1 MSRGMKAAVYEAP
14 GVVALREIPIPEIG
28 EGEVLV
34 RVRACGICG
43 TDLKK
48 IECGLQNPPRVYGH
62 EIAGEIAAV
71 GPGEAEF
78 AVGERVV
85 AHHHVPCRDCF
96 YCSRRLYAQ
105 CLVYQ
110 KTGVTAG
117 YEPAGGGF
125 AQFVRVLPWVR
136 PGLVRIPDGVAD
148 HEAAWLEPLNTVLK
162 GLEVLAADPGDLV
175 LVVGQGP
182 IGLLFTQVLAL
193 RGIRVIASD
202 LAPERRSRSA
212 GYGAVA
218 VDPAAQDLR
227 ALCAG
232 SSEGRGADR
241 AVVAVPGEAPV
252 RQAMEALRPG
262 GRALLFAETRLGGS
276 LPIDPGEICV
286 REKSL
291 VGSYSADIDL
301 QPQAARMV
309 FERQIDVAGLVSH
322 RLPLLE
328 IAEALRLAF
337 HPDADTL
344 KVMVE
349 P

>member
-1 MSRGMKAAVYEAP
+1 MKAAVYEAP
-14 GVVALREIPIPEIG
+14 GVVTLREIPRPEIG
-28 EGEVLV
+28 DGEILV

-48 IECGLQNPPRVYGH
+48 IEYGLQNPPRIYGH

-71 GPGEAEF
+71 GPGEEEF
-78 AVGERVV
+78 RVGERVV
-85 AHHHVPCRDCF
+85 AHHHIPCRDCF

-105 CLVYQ
+105 CPVYQ
-110 KTGVTAG
+110 RTGVTAG

-125 AQFVRVLPWVR
+125 AEFARVLPWVR

-162 GLEVLAADPGDLV
+162 GVEALAPDPDDLV

-182 IGLLFTQVLAL
+182 IGLLFTQVLI
-193 RGIRVIASD
+193 RQGTRVIASD
-202 LAPERRSRSA
+202 PMQERRARA
-212 GYGAVA
+212 AAYGSTA
-218 VDPAAQDLR
+218 VDPRSEDLG
-227 ALCAG
+227 ALCAAG
-232 SSEGRGADR
+232 AGGRGADR
-241 AVVAVPGEAPV
+241 AVLAVPGEAPL

-262 GRALLFAETRLGGS
+262 GRALLFAETRLGGAV
-276 LPIDPGEICV
+276 PIDPGEICV

-322 RLPLLE
+322 RLPLDE
-328 IAEALRLAF
+328 INEALRLAAN
-337 HPDADTL
+337 PNASTL
-344 KVMVE
+344 KVIVE